1 MEEYIIS
8 INNLKNIAG
17 DLLKSDC
24 RVIGTTS
31 DNKFKELEDS
41 EQLVLN
47 SNTVP
52 TGSSFKEFFFPKTEP
67 LFFYKQNHSNVDLFD
82 PIQDKSKIVIIG
94 AKPCDAASLPIISKV
109 FNWDYKDDLFNSRYD
124 NSLIIGLSCHYSDEF
139 CFCNDIG
146 GSPENMKGSDV
157 FLKPLSDYY
166 FKAITVTPKGE
177 AFIKEYQKY
186 FEKDLGKQKPIERK
200 TENPKHFD
208 YDKVK
213 TWLDNNFENKFWDNA
228 GEMCLGCAQCAFVCP
243 TCHCFDI
250 VDEQNGSCA
259 GRRAKNWDACQFSL
273 FTKHASGH
281 NPRDNQEKRYRQRIS
296 HKFKYYMDKFDEV
309 LCTGCGRCSRGCPVS
324 LDILQ
329 IVEEINSLPEN
340 SNSIQ

>member
-1 MEEYIIS
+1 MEQLIIS
-8 INNLKNIAG
+8 IDNLKKIVNE
-17 DLLKSDC
+17 LLNSNC
-24 RVIGTTS
+24 RVIGTTAN
-31 DNKFKELEDS
+31 NKFQELNQAD
-41 EQLVLN
+41 QLVLN
-47 SNTVP
+47 PDAAP
-52 TGSSFKEFFFPKTEP
+52 TGSSFKDYFFPKTEP
-67 LFFYKQNHSNVDLFD
+67 LFFYQQNNSSIDLID
-82 PIQDKSKIVIIG
+82 PVINESKIVVFG

-109 FNWDYKDDLFNSRYD
+109 FNWDYRDDLFNTRYN
-124 NSLIIGLSCHYSDEF
+124 NSLIIGMSCNYSDEF

-146 GSPENMKGSDV
+146 GSPANTKGSDV
-157 FLKPLSDYY
+157 FLTPLADNYY
-166 FKAITVTPKGE
+166 KVLSVTPKGE
-177 AFIKEYQKY
+177 AFLNEYQKY
-186 FEKDLGKQKPIERK
+186 FEKDLGKNKPLDRK
-200 TENPKHFD
+200 VDNPKHFD

-213 TWLDNNFENKFWDNA
+213 TWLDNNFENKFWDTA

-259 GRRAKNWDACQFSL
+259 GRRAKNWDACQFAL

-296 HKFKYYMDKFDEV
+296 HKFKYYQDKFDEI
-309 LCTGCGRCSRGCPVS
+309 LCTGCGRCSRSCPVS

-329 IVEEINSLPEN
+329 VVEEINSLPEN

>member
-1 MEEYIIS
+1 
-8 INNLKNIAG
+8 
-17 DLLKSDC
+17 
-24 RVIGTTS
+24 
-31 DNKFKELEDS
+31 
-41 EQLVLN
+41 
-47 SNTVP
+47 
-52 TGSSFKEFFFPKTEP
+52 
-67 LFFYKQNHSNVDLFD
+67 
-82 PIQDKSKIVIIG
+82 
-94 AKPCDAASLPIISKV
+94 V

-124 NSLIIGLSCHYSDEF
+124 NSLIIGMSCHYSDEF

-157 FLKPLSDYY
+157 FLKPRADNYY
-166 FKAITVTPKGE
+166 KVTSVTPKGE

-186 FEKDLGKQKPIERK
+186 FEKDLGKNKPLERK
-200 TENPKHFD
+200 EEPVKHFD

>member
-1 MEEYIIS
+1 MEELIIS
-8 INNLKNIAG
+8 LDNLKKIAN
-17 DLLKSDC
+17 DLLNNHC
-24 RVIGTTS
+24 RVISTTKE
-31 DNKFKELEDS
+31 NKFKEINDA

-47 SNTVP
+47 PGSVP

-67 LFFYKQNHSNVDLFD
+67 LFFYKQNNSNVDLFD
-82 PIQDKSKIVIIG
+82 PIPDKSKIVIIG

-109 FNWDYKDDLFNSRYD
+109 FNWDYKDDLFNSRYV
-124 NSLIIGLSCHYSDEF
+124 NSLIIGMSCHYNDEF
-139 CFCNDIG
+139 CFCNDVG
-146 GSPENMKGSDV
+146 GSPENLKGSDV
-157 FLKPLSDYY
+157 FLKPLENNY
-166 FKAITVTPKGE
+166 FKVAVVTPKGID
-177 AFIKEYQKY
+177 FTKEYQNY
-186 FEKDLGKQKPIERK
+186 FEPDKNQYKELTAKESPAR
-200 TENPKHFD
+200 HFE
-208 YDKVK
+208 YEKVK
-213 TWLDNNFENKFWDNA
+213 NWLDNNFENKFWDAA

-296 HKFKYYMDKFDEV
+296 HKFKYYMDKFDEI

-329 IVEEINSLPEN
+329 IVEEINSLPETV
-340 SNSIQ
+340 NSIQ